1 MLESHMHAPNFI
13 YQCCRA
19 YRWCPPPPARQS
31 HAQLDPSKSGNVIER
46 GPFLGGVPRH
56 RNWTR
61 SIKASSF
68 NLNAAHNGRWQRP
81 VVGLDKWNDVF
92 VRGFVCVCVCKLFI
106 SSNHVDGVTCRYFAH
121 RRELRQ
127 LSLHCETIYQFR
139 DVIRICTH
147 ITHLRSP
154 GSTGINPIALQKS
167 LVSSHYPS
175 PHTCVLMCGFQ
186 PSDTHKKIYSHPC
199 KNPRT
204 LKENWFTKLPVDVAL

>member
-1 MLESHMHAPNFI
+1 MM
-13 YQCCRA
+13 
-19 YRWCPPPPARQS
+19 
-31 HAQLDPSKSGNVIER
+31 
-46 GPFLGGVPRH
+46 FLCV
-56 RNWTR
+56 
-61 SIKASSF
+61 A
-68 NLNAAHNGRWQRP
+68 
-81 VVGLDKWNDVF
+81 VY
-92 VRGFVCVCVCKLFI
+92 VCVCKLFI

-186 PSDTHKKIYSHPC
+186 PSDTHKKNRLPPHAKTLEHSKKIDSPNYRSTLRC
-199 KNPRT
+199 KVRRNMLLT
-204 LKENWFTKLPVDVAL
+204 LTHVHNCPIHFDYLCTRRVCVCTR